1 MIPVQDGGHYH
12 PEGDRDRPVVAENP
26 IRGEMRV
33 SEVEGGGVPEA
44 FLAAA

>member
-1 MIPVQDGGHYH
+1 MIPVQDGVTTTRKATETDLWL
-12 PEGDRDRPVVAENP
+12 PKTP